1 MSDTIFI
8 IVSGAGTGMGR
19 MIRGVTRYP
28 YSHVSVS
35 FDPGL
40 SVMYSFARRRRLE
53 PFVGGFVAEYPSR
66 YLCEGS
72 VPVNVYALRLSD
84 AEYGRVKNTVGRMLI
99 NKDKYLYNLNDA
111 VSARL
116 GVNCRI
122 PWAYT
127 CIGFASRL
135 LRLDKIK
142 SIEQLEASLSEYL
155 IYTGT
160 FDGIA
165 DASAVE
171 PKESE
176 EYFSKIP
183 RSKIAADTFTAVLK
197 LEARLLGSL

>member
-160 FDGIA
+160 LTALPTRAPSNRRKARSI
-165 DASAVE
+165 SAKY
-171 PKESE
+171 PGQKSPR
-176 EYFSKIP
+176 IP
-183 RSKIAADTFTAVLK
+183 LQPC
-197 LEARLLGSL
+197 